1 MSAFDTSPGSQ
12 REHLTARPDGLSS
25 PRRDVRASAAIQ
37 AAAGPTSASPAVSGG
52 RLLVVDDERSMREL
66 LAIVLG
72 REGFEVVVAEN
83 GQQALAELER
93 RPVDLLISDIHM
105 PDMTG
110 LEVLRAARALN
121 PDLAGIMV
129 TAFASTETAIE
140 ALRMG
145 AYDYIHKPFN
155 VDELKIVV
163 RGALERRQLRREN
176 VLLKR
181 ALQETHQ
188 FSNIIGR
195 SETMVAVFE
204 LIETIAQ
211 TTSTVLVTGESG
223 TGKELAARAIHFNSL
238 RRDRPFVAVNC
249 GALTETLLESELFG
263 HVKGSFTG
271 ASSNKKGLI
280 EVAEKGTIF
289 LDEIGEMSPL
299 MQVKLLRVLQERT
312 FRRVGGTEE
321 TPADIRIIAAT
332 NRELTQMVAEGRFR
346 EDLYYRINV
355 IPVHLPALRERQE
368 DIALLAH
375 HFVERFARDMGKTVQ
390 GIANESLELLR
401 RYHWPGNIRELENAM
416 ERAVALE
423 RSPVILP
430 SSLPLAMRTAPGQ
443 PAADAPIPTSDDLPD
458 SGFDLERHV
467 REIERRFITEALKRT
482 DGVKVK
488 AAELLG
494 MSFRSFRYYAKKYG
508 L

>member
-1 MSAFDTSPGSQ
+1 LGQQVELDARHRSAGEGTTTGD
-12 REHLTARPDGLSS
+12 
-25 PRRDVRASAAIQ
+25 RA
-37 AAAGPTSASPAVSGG
+37 G
-52 RLLVVDDERSMREL
+52 RILVVDDERSMREL

-72 REGFEVVVAEN
+72 REGYDVVVAES
-83 GQQALAELER
+83 GQQALDELER

-110 LEVLRAARALN
+110 LEVLRTAKGLN

-163 RGALERRQLRREN
+163 TGALERRRLRREN

-181 ALQETHQ
+181 ALGERHQ
-188 FSNIIGR
+188 FSNILGR
-195 SETMVAVFE
+195 SEPMLAVFE

-223 TGKELAARAIHFNSL
+223 TGKELAARAIHFNSP
-238 RRDRPFVAVNC
+238 RKDRPFVAVNC

-263 HVKGSFTG
+263 HVRGAFTG
-271 ASSNKKGLI
+271 AATNKKGLI
-280 EVAEKGTIF
+280 EVAERGTIF

-299 MQVKLLRVLQERT
+299 MQVKLLRVLQERV
-312 FRRVGGTEE
+312 FRRVGGTDEIA
-321 TPADIRIIAAT
+321 ADIRIITAT
-332 NRELTQMVAEGRFR
+332 NRDLAQMVAENRFR

-355 IPVHLPALRERQE
+355 IPLHLPPLRERGE
-368 DIALLAH
+368 DIPMLAE
-375 HFVERFARDMGKTVQ
+375 HFVTRFAAELGKPIQ
-390 GIANESLELLR
+390 GLAAESLSVLVQ
-401 RYHWPGNIRELENAM
+401 YHWPGNIRELENAM

-423 RSPVILP
+423 RTPVILP
-430 SSLPLAMRTAPGQ
+430 PSLP
-443 PAADAPIPTSDDLPD
+443 AAVRAAGGGHPRVEDVLEADTLPD

-467 REIERRFITEALKRT
+467 REIERQYITEALRRT
-482 DGVKVK
+482 EGVKVK

-508 L
+508 M